1 MSYLGNQPTTGDT
14 DSFRIL
20 DDISSHTRQFD
31 GSSTAIVSTSDNAIT
46 LSNHRFVTGQRVS
59 YTTSG
64 GSIGGLA
71 SGTNYFIIKTD
82 KNEIKLATNASNAAN
97 NVAITLSSAGTGT
110 DHNITVAADGV
121 NTKFKATYDG
131 GEFAGVTRAA
141 QLTISINGVI
151 QQPQSTSTPSTGYGL
166 EGGDVIVFATP
177 PVSTD
182 TIWINLIANNFPTFD
197 ISDNSIDNFTGDGTE
212 TSFTLSKVPAN
223 SQNVIVTL
231 DGVVQYP
238 TDGTSTRAYQVNGN
252 VLTFVSAPG
261 NGVEIQVR
269 HIGFA
274 GATSSEVTGVFG
286 RTGNIGFVETDPI
299 VAIQSGGVA
308 IGTVRTLNFVGTG
321 NSVLLNGNTVDIQI
335 TGGGGGGSGVG
346 FATAN
351 AGLHTTSSIGINTTQ
366 LDDSDLTGIG
376 NSFQGLYVSN
386 GLIMYDNQLNGNH
399 YIGTNFNGLMAGPVT
414 INGVLSIDG
423 NYVVV

>member
-1 MSYLGNQPTTGDT
+1 MAQ
-14 DSFRIL
+14 
-20 DDISSHTRQFD
+20 TRQTIQNFYTQAQTKD
-31 GSSTAIVSTSDNAIT
+31 FARNN
-46 LSNHRFVTGQRVS
+46 LFRV
-59 YTTSG
+59 
-64 GSIGGLA
+64 L
-71 SGTNYFIIKTD
+71 
-82 KNEIKLATNASNAAN
+82 
-97 NVAITLSSAGTGT
+97 
-110 DHNITVAADGV
+110 NI
-121 NTKFKATYDG
+121 
-131 GEFAGVTRAA
+131 
-141 QLTISINGVI
+141 
-151 QQPQSTSTPSTGYGL
+151 
-166 EGGDVIVFATP
+166 
-177 PVSTD
+177 
-182 TIWINLIANNFPTFD
+182 NF
-197 ISDNSIDNFTGDGTE
+197 GDGTE
-212 TSFTLSKVPAN
+212 TSFTLSKDPAN

-238 TDGTSTRAYQVNGN
+238 TDATTTRAYQVNGN

-261 NGVEIQVR
+261 NGVEIQAR

-274 GATSSEVTGVFG
+274 GATSSDVTGVFG

-335 TGGGGGGSGVG
+335 SGG
-346 FATAN
+346 N
-351 AGLHTTSSIGINTTQ
+351 AGAAGTWGSYNAGIATNKSVGVNTTN
-366 LDDSDLTGIG
+366 LDDSNLTGIG

>member
-1 MSYLGNQPTTGDT
+1 MAYLGNQPVSGENN
-14 DSFRIL
+14 SFRVL
-20 DDISSHTRQFD
+20 DDISSHTLSFD
-31 GSSTAIVSTSDNAIT
+31 GSSASIVSVADDTIT
-46 LSNHRFVTGQRVS
+46 LDRHRFLTGQRVT
-59 YTTSG
+59 YTTTG

-71 SGTNYFIIKTD
+71 SGTNYFIIKND

-97 NVAITLSSAGTGT
+97 NVAITLSSVGTGT
-110 DHNITVAADGV
+110 DHNIIVAADGV

-197 ISDNSIDNFTGDGTE
+197 ISDNSVDNFTGDGST
-212 TSFTLSKVPAN
+212 TDFTLSKIPAN
-223 SQNVIVTL
+223 NDNVLVTL

-238 TDGTSTRAYQVNGN
+238 TDSTTTRAYQVNGN

-261 NGVEIQVR
+261 NGVEIQAR

-274 GATSSEVTGVFG
+274 GATSSDVTGVFG

-299 VAIQSGGVA
+299 VAIQSGGVS
-308 IGTVRTLNFVGTG
+308 IGTVRTLNFIGLG
-321 NSVLLNGNTVDIQI
+321 NTFTQNGNTIDISI
-335 TGGGGGGSGVG
+335 RGGGGGSGA
-346 FATAN
+346 F
-351 AGLHTTSSIGINTTQ
+351 TTSI
-366 LDDSDLTGIG
+366 TGIQTSSNIVGLGTTTTDNTALQGVG
-376 NSFQGLYVSN
+376 NSARGLFISQGMILYEN
-386 GLIMYDNQLNGNH
+386 HLDGEH
-399 YIGTNFNGLMAGPVT
+399 YIGTAFNGLMAGPVT